1 VRKFSI
7 IFFFALALF
16 SCENDDICLLN
27 GTPKVIMTFYDA
39 DLPDVRKEVEDLTVY
54 TNDYGVVYDRVT
66 TDSISLDMN
75 LNSELTSYHF
85 DKNET
90 DDVLDFS
97 YVKEDVYVSR
107 ACGFKTTFY
116 DFQALARSNNWIRSI
131 EIINNEITDESQ
143 TTLHIF
149 H

>member
-1 VRKFSI
+1 MRNFSI
-7 IFFFALALF
+7 VFFFALTFF
-16 SCENDDICLLN
+16 SCENDDICLQE

-39 DLPDVRKEVEDLTVY
+39 EVPDVRKTVEDLTIYTEEYGPVY
-54 TNDYGVVYDRVT
+54 EGVT
-66 TDSISLDMN
+66 TDSISLDMDLTEN
-75 LNSELTSYHF
+75 LTFYHF
-85 DKNET
+85 DQADF
-90 DDVLDFS
+90 DDILDFS
-97 YVKEDVYVSR
+97 YAKEDVYVSR

-116 DFQALARSNNWIRSI
+116 DFEALARSNSWIKGI